1 MIDWLKAGLADKA
14 STFWGATALVVGLV
28 LIATAFLAPDA
39 YANVKDAVLTSG
51 ELLMAGG
58 VGGVLWRKQS

>member
-1 MIDWLKAGLADKA
+1 MIEWLKAGFADKA
-14 STFWGATALVVGLV
+14 STFWGATALLFGTILVG
-28 LIATAFLAPDA
+28 TAFLAPDA